1 MRVLFLTS
9 EFPFPPDSGGR
20 IKTLSLLQYVQ
31 ARADVRVL
39 CFRRHQLSRDQ
50 ESWASSTGVQA
61 LPLARGRNLV
71 NLARSY
77 LSGLPL
83 SVERNRDERMREAVG
98 RVCRET
104 DFDAVLV
111 DGWLMAQYLPQ
122 GFHRLKV
129 LHEHNAEYVLWQR
142 QAEVEGNP
150 LRRLMVRIEERRVR
164 HYEASLLASFDVVFS
179 VSAADREALLRIGA
193 NPGRT
198 RVLPNLPD
206 PSLLQQPHL
215 SFANAEPLVLYF
227 GTLSWLPNLQGLQYF
242 LRRVWPLVRRA
253 TPEARMVIAGR
264 DGPAWLRR
272 LARRSS
278 GVEFQGPVEDAEA
291 LYHRARVFV
300 EATPSGGGTKLKIL
314 NAMARGL
321 PVVASPQA
329 AAGIEAVP
337 GVHLL
342 VGDGPEALA
351 GAIARLL
358 TEAALWQNIAA
369 EGRRLI
375 RERYTAETA
384 YAPLAEV
391 LNASPASV

>member
-9 EFPFPPDSGGR
+9 EFPYPPDSGGR
-20 IKTLSLLQYVQ
+20 IKTLSLLQYIQ

-39 CFRRHQLSRDQ
+39 CFRRRQLSREQ
-50 ESWASSTGVQA
+50 ERWASSTGVQA
-61 LPLARGRNLV
+61 LPLVRGRNLV

-83 SVERNRDERMREAVG
+83 SVERNRDDRMREAVS
-98 RVCRET
+98 RACREAH
-104 DFDAVLV
+104 FDALIV
-111 DGWLMAQYLPQ
+111 DGWLMGQYLPQ
-122 GFHRLKV
+122 GFRRLKV

-142 QAEVEGNP
+142 QADVESNP
-150 LRRLMVRIEERRVR
+150 LRRLVIRLEERRVR
-164 HYEASLLASFDVVFS
+164 RYEASLLASFDVVFA

-193 NPGRT
+193 EPTRT

-206 PSLLQQPHL
+206 PSLLALPDL
-215 SFANAEPLVLYF
+215 SFADAEPLVLYF
-227 GTLSWLPNLQGLQYF
+227 GTLSWQPNLEGLKYF
-242 LRRVWPLVRRA
+242 LLRVWPLVRRA

-272 LARRSS
+272 LARRAP

-291 LYHRARVFV
+291 LYRRARAFV

-329 AAGIEAVP
+329 AEGIEAVP

-342 VGDGPEALA
+342 VGDGPEELA
-351 GAIARLL
+351 EGIARLL
-358 TEAALWQNIAA
+358 REPALWQKVAV

-375 RERYTAETA
+375 RERYMAETA

-391 LNASPASV
+391 LDAAPASV